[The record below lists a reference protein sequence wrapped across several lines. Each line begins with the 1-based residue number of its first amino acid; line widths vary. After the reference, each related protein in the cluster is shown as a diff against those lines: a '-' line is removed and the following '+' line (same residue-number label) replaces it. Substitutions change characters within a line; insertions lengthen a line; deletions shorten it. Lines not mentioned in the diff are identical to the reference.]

1 MTTSCTSQRGTKKP
15 GFATRLVLTAAAM
28 GFLAGPLHA
37 ATPEKIEE
45 AIKKGVDALYKLQN
59 AQGNWEINQTRP
71 GPGVKVDTADG
82 SQFGGKTALATYA
95 LLAAGERPLDDR
107 IVKATEWLR
116 TADVIGSY
124 ALGVRA
130 NVWLNLPTTPQNMAA
145 MAKDGKAL
153 VEHVAPKNSKFA
165 GTYNYTEKVNHYDM
179 SCSQY
184 GVLGMWAVAQRM
196 ESSVNPQYWLMVEE
210 AWHKL
215 QQPDGGW
222 VYRGVPAANTDPSK
236 PIEATSIQLGAAG
249 VATLFITQ
257 DYLHSNAGLDG
268 TQGNINDPYITKGLT
283 FIASKLPTLIKS
295 PNLYA
300 MYGIERIGV
309 ASGYKYIGDVDWFQ
323 AGADALL
330 RQQSKTGAWSQYGNE
345 PGTSFALLFLSRGRA
360 PVMMNKLQYDLADK
374 EGNWNQRPRD
384 VANVAKW
391 VDAKIERHLNWQ
403 IIDLKHKEPLRDLHD
418 SKILYISGNQALN
431 FKPEE
436 QAVLKQYIEEGG
448 LIVATADAGKDIF
461 AKSFRDLGK
470 KLFPEYEFK
479 QLDEKSA
486 PLMTSE
492 QFPASQWKKKMR
504 IEALGN
510 NARWFMI
517 LLPDADVGK
526 TFQRQDQNRPEAYQF
541 FANLFLYSIDKTDAR
556 FKGDTHIV
564 RVDPKVKT
572 TKTITVGRLKYNGRW
587 DPEPGGWK
595 RLAAVMNNTDKV
607 KLEVKPLE
615 LGKDKL
621 DGVKIV
627 HLTGVDKFT
636 LTASQRTALQ
646 DFVKGGGLL
655 VIDAAGGSDDFNASV
670 QAELSKMFP
679 DQVAQLAAPIKK
691 DDPLYTL
698 GTPLTAK
705 YRSYTLIK
713 RPSGALGFR
722 LNGLTFNNKLGV
734 IYSSDDLSCGLVGQS
749 VDGIIGYTPDVATG
763 LMERIINLKDAGK
776 I

>member
-1 MTTSCTSQRGTKKP
+1 MQQTLLKIG
-15 GFATRLVLTAAAM
+15 AAVASVA
-28 GFLAGPLHA
+28 FLCGSARA
-37 ATPEKIEE
+37 ATPEQIEK
-45 AIKKGVDALYKLQN
+45 AIQKGVAFLYSKQD
-59 AQGNWEINQTRP
+59 QFGSWEIDQKP
-71 GPGVKVDTADG
+71 ASHEGEGGGADLG
-82 SQFGGKTALATYA
+82 QKGGKTALSTYA
-95 LLAAGERPLDDR
+95 LLAAGENGLDPR
-107 IVKATEWLR
+107 IVKATDWLR
-116 TADVIGSY
+116 QFKIEGHY
-124 ALGVRA
+124 ALGIRA
-130 NVWLNLPTTPQNMAA
+130 NVWLNLPTTPQNLTA
-145 MAKDGKAL
+145 MRQDGKTL
-153 VEHVAPKNSKFA
+153 VTDVGAANTPLA
-165 GTYNYTEKVNHYDM
+165 GLYSYVTWKKPDHPDM

-184 GVLGMWAVAQRM
+184 GVLGAWAVAQRL
-196 ESSVNPQYWLMVEE
+196 SGSIAPQYWMLVDR
-210 AWHKL
+210 AWRKW
-215 QQPDGGW
+215 QQDDGGW
-222 VYRGVPAANTDPSK
+222 AYGGK
-236 PIEATSIQLGAAG
+236 PGDYFKTSIQMTSAG

-257 DYLHSNAGLDG
+257 DYLYAGEGLDG
-268 TQGNINDPYITKGLT
+268 TRGNIFDPNITRGLA
-283 FIASKLPTLIKS
+283 FIAQKFPALVKS

-309 ASGYKYIGDVDWFQ
+309 ASGYKYLGDEDWFQ
-323 AGADALL
+323 EGADALV
-330 RQQSKTGAWSQYGNE
+330 RMQQPNGALGWAENAIPDTAFGV
-345 PGTSFALLFLSRGRA
+345 LFLSRGRS
-360 PVMMNKLQYDLADK
+360 PVMMNKLQYDVGGK
-374 EGNWNQRPRD
+374 EANWNQRPRD

-391 VDAKIERHLNWQ
+391 VDSKIERHLNWQ
-403 IIDLKHKEPLRDLHD
+403 IIDLKHKDPLHDLHD

-431 FKPEE
+431 FDDKERNL
-436 QAVLKQYIEEGG
+436 LKQYIEEGG
-448 LIVATADAGKDIF
+448 LIVGTADASKDIF
-461 AKSFRDLGK
+461 SRSFRDLGK
-470 KLFPEYEFK
+470 KMFPDYEFK
-479 QLDEKSA
+479 QLDEKTPG
-486 PLMTSE
+486 PLMTAE
-492 QFPASQWKKKMR
+492 QFPASQWKRKFR